1 MNGPRMIVLSV
12 AIAMS
17 VGCGKSESEQLKE
30 RNSATQ
36 TAMEQER
43 LDKQRADLEVQQ
55 EVDAKKKAQL
65 AAPDTGGVDAA
76 REVKIASVANT
87 MTFDVTTMKAKAG
100 EKIRIVL
107 HNNSTDPLLPHNWA
121 LVRPG
126 TEAAVAAAGL
136 SKGAAAGYIEQGPS
150 VLAVTPLAA
159 RGETVEVTFTA
170 PAAGTYPYICTVP
183 GHYMMMKGT
192 LVVSP

>member
-1 MNGPRMIVLSV
+1 MNGRRTIVLSV
-12 AIAMS
+12 TIALAL
-17 VGCGKSESEQLKE
+17 GCGKSESEQIKE
-30 RNSATQ
+30 RNAAAQ
-36 TAMEQER
+36 NAMEVER
-43 LDKQRADLEVQQ
+43 LDKQRLELEVQK
-55 EVDAKKKAQL
+55 EVEAKKKAQL
-65 AAPDTGGVDAA
+65 TAPDTGAVDAA
-76 REVKIASVANT
+76 REIKIASVANT
-87 MTFDVTTMKAKAG
+87 MTYDVTALKAKAG
-100 EKIRIVL
+100 EKLRIVF
-107 HNNSTDPLLPHNWA
+107 HNNSTDALLPHNWA

-136 SKGAAAGYIEQGPS
+136 SKGAAAGYIEPGPS

-192 LVVSP
+192 FVVSP